1 MRIVCRSRTAPVY
14 MNLRRSK
21 GMLVLKI
28 VITILLVGLALMF
41 GWASSGK
48 DTKPETRLGAMV
60 IAIVEML
67 SVLAI
72 WG

>member
-1 MRIVCRSRTAPVY
+1 
-14 MNLRRSK
+14 
-21 GMLVLKI
+21 MLVLKI

-41 GWASSGK
+41 GWASSGAE
-48 DTKPETRLGAMV
+48 TKPETRIGAMV

>member
-1 MRIVCRSRTAPVY
+1 
-14 MNLRRSK
+14 
-21 GMLVLKI
+21 MLVLKI
-28 VITILLVGLALMF
+28 VVTIALVALALMF

-48 DTKPETRLGAMV
+48 EIKAETRLGSMV

>member
-1 MRIVCRSRTAPVY
+1 
-14 MNLRRSK
+14 
-21 GMLVLKI
+21 MLVLKI
-28 VITILLVGLALMF
+28 VITIALVGLTLMF
-41 GWASSGK
+41 GWASSGAE
-48 DTKPETRLGAMV
+48 TKPETRIGAMV